1 MKKIYILILI
11 LLAVGAV
18 AYFVFTR
25 KAEGPKQTTEGPEQV
40 EEQNFCTMDALICPD
55 GSGVGRSGPKC
66 EFEACQ
72 NKESFTGKLTQQGG
86 DYFLVVPAPE
96 YEDGEVTYAMP
107 LKFSRTSNVL
117 GTLLNKNVK
126 VKGAF
131 TTGNILEVDMIEE
144 TAPEVA
150 TTGVIAVGE
159 TKYINGVRITLNK
172 IVEDSRCPA
181 DAVCIQAGKIVANV
195 TLKSDTDQ
203 ETINMADSDAPR
215 GFDTWK
221 VSLVSSAPFPL
232 ASNPVPFSKYKVT
245 FRVGEV

>member
-1 MKKIYILILI
+1 MKKPYIIILV
-11 LLAVGAV
+11 LLAVGILS
-18 AYFVFTR
+18 YFVFTIDL
-25 KAEGPKQTTEGPEQV
+25 EEPKQA

-72 NKESFTGKLTQQGG
+72 NRESFTGKLTQQGE
-86 DYFLVVPAPE
+86 DFFLVVPAPE

-107 LKFSRTSNVL
+107 LKFSRVSNVL
-117 GTLLNKNVK
+117 GTLLDKNVK
-126 VKGAF
+126 IKGAF
-131 TTGNILEVDMIEE
+131 TVGNILGVDTIEE
-144 TAPEVA
+144 TTIEVA
-150 TTGVIAVGE
+150 TTGTMGVGE

-172 IVEDSRCPA
+172 IIEDSRCPA

-203 ETINMADSDAPR
+203 ETINIADTDAPR

-221 VSLVSSAPFPL
+221 VSLVSSSPFPL
-232 ASNPVPFSKYKVT
+232 ASNPTPFSSYKVT
-245 FRVGEV
+245 FKVEELKQD